1 MGMRSKRGK
10 DGKSTGW
17 IRDTV
22 IRLYTA
28 DQVAEDWMAMAPAER
43 LKLVGS
49 WVPKETK
56 IDMSSTFQLIIN
68 GLQNKAI
75 ESKVIEH
82 AALDEHEEDD

>member
-10 DGKSTGW
+10 DDKSTGW

-22 IRLYTA
+22 IRLYTQA
-28 DQVAEDWMAMAPAER
+28 QVAKDWMAITPADR
-43 LKLVGS
+43 LRLVGS

-82 AALDEHEEDD
+82 AALDEHEQDD